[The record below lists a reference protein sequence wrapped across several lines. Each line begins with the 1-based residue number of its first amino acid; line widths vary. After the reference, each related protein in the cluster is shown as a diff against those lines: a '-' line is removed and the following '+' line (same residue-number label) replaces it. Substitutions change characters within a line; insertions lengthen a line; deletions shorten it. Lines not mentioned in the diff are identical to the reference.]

1 MPKKLKKDFLNID
14 GDLKREEPK
23 LGGFKVDDL
32 KEERKKDF
40 KNMRFDIFLPI
51 FDPESQF
58 NTETPVEIVEPSV
71 DDILDKISEEGIDTL
86 TEKEKKILENYGK
99 RKNG

>member
-1 MPKKLKKDFLNID
+1 M
-14 GDLKREEPK
+14 
-23 LGGFKVDDL
+23 DDL

-86 TEKEKKILENYGK
+86 TEKEKEILENYGK
-99 RKNG
+99 RKNGGH